1 MAQPQAGAPPGAER
15 PGVSA
20 APDAQMEASLPRPPR
35 GTVQSAFGSG
45 GGAALVFRDY
55 ASI

>member
-1 MAQPQAGAPPGAER
+1 MAQPQAGAPQGAEQ
-15 PGVSA
+15 PGVSV
-20 APDAQMEASLPRPPR
+20 APAAQMEAQQPRMPQQAA
-35 GTVQSAFGSG
+35 VGSG